1 MVLGYRD
8 DKLKM
13 GIYFI
18 FLHPNEIIAIVYG
31 VLINYFTSC
40 CWLYLLLLLIRD
52 LYVRQCLWKR
62 IIENFVFKAHS
73 CAGGVN

>member
-1 MVLGYRD
+1 MVSGYRD

-13 GIYFI
+13 GVYFI

-40 CWLYLLLLLIRD
+40 C
-52 LYVRQCLWKR
+52 
-62 IIENFVFKAHS
+62 
-73 CAGGVN
+73 

>member
-13 GIYFI
+13 GVYFI

-31 VLINYFTSC
+31 VLINYFTLC
-40 CWLYLLLLLIRD
+40 C
-52 LYVRQCLWKR
+52 
-62 IIENFVFKAHS
+62 
-73 CAGGVN
+73 

>member
-13 GIYFI
+13 GVYFI
-18 FLHPNEIIAIVYG
+18 CLHPNEIIAIVYG

-40 CWLYLLLLLIRD
+40 C
-52 LYVRQCLWKR
+52 
-62 IIENFVFKAHS
+62 
-73 CAGGVN
+73 